1 MPSCLK
7 DLRGANMDD
16 DLKEIESQLRNFL
29 KGASSLVVL
38 GIGNDIRGD
47 DGLGP
52 YIIEELSLKRE
63 KLQESSDIS
72 SIFDLNELFLIN
84 GGSVP
89 ENFTSKIKSLDPS
102 HIILID
108 ASLMNKEPGDI
119 EIVDKEN
126 ISNVS
131 ISTHSMSLAYL
142 IKFLELE
149 KPYEILF
156 IGIEPESME
165 LSFELSDTVKKSS
178 DKLID
183 ILFSAILNA

>member
-1 MPSCLK
+1 
-7 DLRGANMDD
+7 MDD

-38 GIGNDIRGD
+38 GIGKGD

-63 KLQESSDIS
+63 KLIESSDIS